1 MLRVAVSGQPFFTV
15 FRVLIFL
22 FFPLQLHAALRP
34 QAFMNLHAMMQQ
46 RHMRPAA
53 ETFLN
58 PALHPPVVRRYQ
70 RTGRT
75 AFQTDPDLPAALM
88 KPQFGPPG
96 TLFKLTAAQRFQ
108 AAAGIGRK
116 AMQLIAQ
123 FDDKQT
129 TIKCQRS

>member
-1 MLRVAVSGQPFFTV
+1 
-15 FRVLIFL
+15 
-22 FFPLQLHAALRP
+22 
-34 QAFMNLHAMMQQ
+34 MMQQ
-46 RHMRPAA
+46 RHMCPAA
-53 ETFLN
+53 EAFLN
-58 PALHPPVVRRYQ
+58 PALHPPVMRRSQ
-70 RTGRT
+70 RTGGA

-88 KPQFGPPG
+88 KPQLRPSG